1 MIEVLARDGRPWRIG
16 HRGAAALA
24 PGNTL
29 ASLER
34 AVAEGV
40 HAVEFDVLDLA
51 DGTLVLAHSDDLH
64 DVSHGVAHGRL
75 RQRTL
80 AEARS
85 VVPALAT
92 LDDALSLLARAPGPG
107 LHVDLKLPGYEPAV
121 VDALRRHDVV
131 ERALVSTCFP
141 LSLTAVGQLESR
153 LRLGLAYPLDSRG
166 LSRRRA
172 LAPALVPA
180 LVGMRQA
187 LPFRVARWIERTGA
201 SVLALHWFVVS
212 RSAVERSHER
222 GAAVWAWTVDSRRV
236 ASRVTAAGVDG
247 IISNDPRLPD
257 ARLTA

>member
-1 MIEVLARDGRPWRIG
+1 VIEVRARDGRPWRIG

-64 DVSHGVAHGRL
+64 DVSHGAVDGRL

-80 AEARS
+80 PEARS

-92 LDDALSLLARAPGPG
+92 LDEALTVLAAVPATGV
-107 LHVDLKLPGYEPAV
+107 HVDLKLAGYEPAV

-131 ERALVSTCFP
+131 ERTLISTCFP
-141 LSLTAVGQLESR
+141 RSLAAVGELEPR

-172 LAPALVPA
+172 LTPVLLPALVA
-180 LVGMRQA
+180 MRLA
-187 LPFRVARWIERTGA
+187 LPLRVGRWIERTGA
-201 SVLALHWFVVS
+201 TVLALHWFLVS
-212 RSAVERSHER
+212 RRAVERCHAR
-222 GAAVWAWTVDSRRV
+222 GTAVWAWTVDSRRV
-236 ASRVTAAGVDG
+236 AARLTAAGVDG
-247 IISNDPRLPD
+247 LISNDPRRSD